1 MPIPWAQAREAWK
14 ALIEQAR
21 ETRAATRNLRHLALL
36 RRTLWRRETRR
47 DPGDSRESRRPEAP

>member
-14 ALIEQAR
+14 ALIVQAR
-21 ETRAATRNLRHLALL
+21 ETRAATRNLRQLALL

-47 DPGDSRESRRPEAP
+47 DPGYSRESRCPEAP